1 MLPTQPSLARRK
13 RPCRAPVSLLSA
25 ACALRLNPLPGR
37 SLRPIA
43 ALMLAISGL
52 ADAADTTDKAEASDI
67 TLPAVSVVGAATA
80 SYNPTDASGATRTD
94 TPLREIPQSV
104 RVVPRAMLDDIAAT
118 RFDQTFDYVSGVAR
132 QNNFGGLWDNFAMRG
147 FTGNDNTGA
156 GYLVNGFAAN
166 RGYAAPMDAA
176 TIERVE
182 VLKGPTSSLYG
193 TGEPGGTFNVVT
205 RQPQFRPAQTYSF
218 EAGTRDAYRVT
229 ADVTGPL
236 GENVAGRLIAVADHQ
251 GSTRDYIQSQ
261 RYLVA
266 PSFTWTLGNDTILQ
280 YAAEI
285 QRYTTPMDRGVVAV
299 NGQLGRIPRSRF
311 LGEPGDG
318 DMRLDSQSHQLSVEH
333 QFSEQWKGRLAL
345 SYRGGALTGHST
357 EASALGADGRT
368 LSRSRRYRDFQSD
381 DISLQASVTGKFS
394 TGPVGHELLMG
405 VDAYRFGNTMQVLRR
420 NPSAAAPYAIDIYH
434 PVYGQPAPPMSWNM
448 DTYERQLNVGAY
460 AQDQIS
466 LGERWRVLA
475 GARFDAFDQS
485 LDDHLRGTRTTQR
498 QNAVSPRVGVSYLA
512 SNNLSLFAN
521 ASQSFRPNAGVD
533 AGGQPFDPERGR
545 AVEAGIKLDSDDRRT
560 GATLAVFEIRKRNVL
575 ATDPADP
582 SFFIAAGEARSRGVE
597 LDVAGQIGTHWRV
610 SGSFALTDA
619 EITQD
624 TRIAPGTPLSN
635 VPRTSGSLLAVYEDA
650 APIGQRYGVGAGL
663 RYVGRRPGDV
673 QDSFTL
679 PAYVAVDLHGYWQY
693 SRNLRVSLN
702 VGNVFDK
709 TYYASSYNSV
719 WIAPGA
725 GRTVR
730 LGVQLSY

>member
-1 MLPTQPSLARRK
+1 MLLSQPSLARRK
-13 RPCRAPVSLLSA
+13 RPCRAPASFLSA
-25 ACALRLNPLPGR
+25 ACPLRQNPLPGR
-37 SLRPIA
+37 SLRPVA
-43 ALMLAISGL
+43 ALMLAMSGL
-52 ADAADTTDKAEASDI
+52 ADATEPSDI
-67 TLPAVSVVGAATA
+67 TLPAVSVVGTAAA
-80 SYNPTDASGATRTD
+80 SYNPPDATGATRTD

-104 RVVPRAMLDDIAAT
+104 RVVPRAMLDDIGAT

-147 FTGNDNTGA
+147 FTGNENTGA

-166 RGYAAPMDAA
+166 RGYTAPMDAA

-218 EAGTRDAYRVT
+218 EVGTRDAYRLA

-251 GSTRDYIQSQ
+251 GSTRDYINSQ

-266 PSFTWTLGNDTILQ
+266 PSFTWMLGNDTILQ
-280 YAAEI
+280 YAAEV

-357 EASALGADGRT
+357 EAAALAADGRT

-381 DISLQASVTGKFS
+381 DVSLQASVTGKFT
-394 TGPVGHELLMG
+394 TGPVGHELLLG
-405 VDAYRFGNTMQVLRR
+405 LDAYRFGNTMQVLRR
-420 NPSAAAPYAIDIYH
+420 NPSAAAPYAIDIYD

-448 DTYERQLNVGAY
+448 DTYERQTNVGLY

-485 LDDHLRGTRTTQR
+485 LDDHLRGSRTTQH

-512 SNNLSLFAN
+512 SQNVSLFAN

-533 AGGQPFDPERGR
+533 AAGRPFDPERGR

-575 ATDPADP
+575 AADPTDP

-597 LDVAGQIGTHWRV
+597 LDVAGQIGTHWRL

-650 APIGQRYGVGAGL
+650 APIGQRYGIGAGL
-663 RYVGRRPGDV
+663 RYVGRRSGDV
-673 QDSFTL
+673 QDSFSL
-679 PAYVAVDLHGYWQY
+679 PAYAAVDLHGYWQY

-702 VGNVFDK
+702 VGNLFDK
-709 TYYASSYNSV
+709 TYYASSFNSV